1 MAEGGNGTVTEVDI
15 VGLAQAIAAKNMEP
29 IALKYF
35 SISSETLENLKR
47 EHREDIEG
55 FNRAVIR
62 TWASRNPSRDQVQV
76 SIRTLVNSEN
86 YTLSE

>member
-1 MAEGGNGTVTEVDI
+1 MAEGGNWTLTENDI
-15 VGLAQAIAAKNMEP
+15 VELAHAIAARYMEP
-29 IALKYF
+29 IALKYL

-62 TWASRNPSRDQVQV
+62 NWACRNPSRDQVQV